1 MYWATGHAIH
11 SNVKPK
17 PIEKPKKHTSM
28 YEDDNIPGR
37 LINGFPRPTPKA
49 KLSKND
55 ILHDVM
61 AELFAKYPSSAFK
74 WNWRKLRYECEI
86 DGVKGYATLYEYRK
100 SRRIRFHT
108 YGVT

>member
-1 MYWATGHAIH
+1 MYWVTRHAIH

-17 PIEKPKKHTSM
+17 PIEKPKKRTSM
-28 YEDDNIPGR
+28 YNDDNIPNR
-37 LINGFPRPTPKA
+37 LLNGFPMPTPKA
-49 KLSKND
+49 ELSKND

-61 AELFAKYPSSAFK
+61 AEMFAKYPNSAFK
-74 WNWRKLRYECEI
+74 WNWRKWRYECEI

-108 YGVT
+108 PGVI

>member
-1 MYWATGHAIH
+1 MFWATEYAIH
-11 SNVKPK
+11 SNVKTK

-28 YEDDNIPGR
+28 YSDDNIPNR
-37 LINGFPRPTPKA
+37 LLNGFPRPTPKA
-49 KLSKND
+49 ELSKND

-61 AELFAKYPSSAFK
+61 AELFAKYPNSAFK
-74 WNWRKLRYECEI
+74 WNWRKWRYECEI

-108 YGVT
+108 YE